1 MRRIVR
7 AGAFVTTAAVGL
19 GGAAA
24 QQPPVAGTPPAAGNP
39 GVHTPGSP
47 QQPQQPSPDSPAAT
61 VNGEVI
67 RLGDVDAYIR
77 TKLQLGPLTPV
88 QSRQIRTEVV
98 ADMVDDLLLRQFL
111 RQNGPKVE
119 PAEVDRHLKALAESL
134 AKQGK
139 TLADFYR
146 DTRQTEA
153 QARETWTTLLQLSGY
168 VKERVTVEQLRQY
181 HAANRDVFDRV
192 EVKVS
197 HVMIRAGATGPA
209 VERAAARE
217 KLQALRAEIAAGR
230 VEFADAARRFS
241 QCPTAPLGGDLGFI
255 PRKGMLDES
264 LATAAFGLKPG
275 ELSGVVE
282 TDSGVHLIRVA
293 ARKPGTPST
302 FEACIEDVREAFT
315 DDFRAELVA
324 RLRKQG
330 QVHVTVP

>member
-7 AGAFVTTAAVGL
+7 AGALVTSAAVGL
-19 GGAAA
+19 GTASAQQQPLPSMPPAAA
-24 QQPPVAGTPPAAGNP
+24 Q
-39 GVHTPGSP
+39 
-47 QQPQQPSPDSPAAT
+47 QQPSPDTPAAT

-67 RLGDVDAYIR
+67 RLGDVDAYIKS
-77 TKLQLGPLTPV
+77 KLALGPLTPV
-88 QSRQIRTEVV
+88 QARQLRTDVV
-98 ADMVDDLLLRQFL
+98 SDMIDDVLLRQFL
-111 RQNGPKVE
+111 RQHGPKVE
-119 PAEVDRHLKALAESL
+119 SAEVDRHLKALGESL

-146 DTRQTEA
+146 ETRQTEA
-153 QARETWTTLLQLSGY
+153 QARETWMTLLQLSGY
-168 VKERVTVEQLRQY
+168 VKQRVTDEQLRQY

-197 HVMIRAGATGPA
+197 HIMIRASAHGPP

-230 VEFADAARRFS
+230 VDFADMARRYS
-241 QCPTAPLGGDLGFI
+241 QCPSAPLGGDLGFI
-255 PRKGMLDES
+255 PRKGMLDEPF
-264 LATAAFGLKPG
+264 AKAAFALKPG
-275 ELSGVVE
+275 DVSGVVE
-282 TDSGVHLIRVA
+282 TDSGVHLIRVT

-302 FEACIEDVREAFT
+302 FEACAEDVREAFT

-330 QVHVTVP
+330 QIQISIP

>member
-19 GGAAA
+19 GAASA
-24 QQPPVAGTPPAAGNP
+24 QQPPVAGMPPAAAP
-39 GVHTPGSP
+39 A
-47 QQPQQPSPDSPAAT
+47 QPSPDAAAAT

-77 TKLQLGPLTPV
+77 GKLQLGPLTPV
-88 QSRQIRTEVV
+88 QARQLRAEVV
-98 ADMVDDLLLRQFL
+98 SDMVDDLLLRQFL

-146 DTRQTEA
+146 ETRQTEA

-168 VKERVTVEQLRQY
+168 VKDRVTADQLRQY

-192 EVKVS
+192 EVRVS

-217 KLQALRAEIAAGR
+217 KLRALRAEIAAGR
-230 VEFADAARRFS
+230 LDFADAARRFS
-241 QCPTAPLGGDLGFI
+241 QCPTAPQGGDLGFI
-255 PRKGMLDES
+255 PRKGMVDEPF
-264 LATAAFGLKPG
+264 ARAAFGLKPG

-282 TDSGVHLIRVA
+282 TDSGVHLLRVA
-293 ARKPGTPST
+293 ARKPGAPSA
-302 FEACIEDVREAFT
+302 FEACVEDVREAFT

-330 QVHVTVP
+330 QVHITVP